1 MRRFVRPTLIC
12 TAVELEAQALARA
25 LELPTLSSLAV
36 PAFGA
41 GDVRVAVIGLR
52 AGLLPTR
59 WPALLT
65 GLADPLVISAGVC
78 GGLDPALAP
87 GDLVLP
93 DSVLG
98 PAGELANVTPSHHR
112 AAAALAPSAPTGRL
126 ITTREV
132 IATPEAKAALFA
144 RTGAVAADME
154 SSVILAAAAAA
165 GLPSLVVRA
174 VSDAAH
180 DALPPE
186 LIRLVTPEGRLRVA
200 GAVALIAH
208 PAVVPRA
215 IELRRATRRALGK
228 VARAAR
234 GPHLRSESRMS
245 DWGR

>member
-1 MRRFVRPTLIC
+1 VRRFVRPTLIC

-25 LELPTLSSLAV
+25 LELPPMSSLAV

-41 GDVRVAVIGLR
+41 GDVRVAVVGLGASLIR
-52 AGLLPTR
+52 TR
-59 WPALLT
+59 WPSLLA

-78 GGLDPALAP
+78 GGLDPALAA

-93 DSVLG
+93 GSVLG
-98 PAGELANVTPSHHR
+98 PTGELVNVTPSHHR
-112 AAAALAPSAPTGRL
+112 LAAALAPSAPTGRL

-154 SSVILAAAAAA
+154 SSLILAAAAAA

-200 GAVALIAH
+200 GAVGLIAH

-228 VARAAR
+228 VAELLAA
-234 GPHLRSESRMS
+234 LIS
-245 DWGR
+245 GRNPA

>member
-1 MRRFVRPTLIC
+1 MSRPLI
-12 TAVELEAQALARA
+12 TGPPRHWRHRHPPAR
-25 LELPTLSSLAV
+25 
-36 PAFGA
+36 
-41 GDVRVAVIGLR
+41 
-52 AGLLPTR
+52 
-59 WPALLT
+59 
-65 GLADPLVISAGVC
+65 LV
-78 GGLDPALAP
+78 
-87 GDLVLP
+87 
-93 DSVLG
+93 
-98 PAGELANVTPSHHR
+98 
-112 AAAALAPSAPTGRL
+112 
-126 ITTREV
+126 TTREV

-228 VARAAR
+228 VALLLAALTSGRNRA
-234 GPHLRSESRMS
+234 
-245 DWGR
+245 

>member
-25 LELPTLSSLAV
+25 LELPPVSSLAV

-65 GLADPLVISAGVC
+65 GLANPLVISAGVC
-78 GGLDPALAP
+78 GGLDPALAS

-93 DSVLG
+93 ESVLG
-98 PAGELANVTPSHHR
+98 PAGELANVTPGHHR
-112 AAAALAPSAPTGRL
+112 AAAAVAPSALTGRL

-132 IATPEAKAALFA
+132 IATPEAKATLFA

-154 SSVILAAAAAA
+154 SSMILAAAASA

-180 DALPPE
+180 DVLPPE

-200 GAVALIAH
+200 GAVALFAR
-208 PAVVPRA
+208 PAVLPRA

-228 VARAAR
+228 VALLLAA
-234 GPHLRSESRMS
+234 LTTS
-245 DWGR
+245 GRNPG

>member
-25 LELPTLSSLAV
+25 LELPPLSSHDV

-41 GDVRVAVIGLR
+41 GGVRVAVVGLC
-52 AGLLPTR
+52 AGLLPSR

-65 GLADPLVISAGVC
+65 GLANPLVISAGVC

-98 PAGELANVTPSHHR
+98 PAGDLANVTPSYHR
-112 AAAALAPSAPTGRL
+112 AAAALAPSASTGRL

-132 IATPEAKAALFA
+132 IATPAAKAALFA

-186 LIRLVTPEGRLRVA
+186 LIRLLTPEGRLRVA

-208 PAVVPRA
+208 PAIVPRA
-215 IELRRATRRALGK
+215 LEIRRATRRALAV
-228 VARAAR
+228 VARLLAALTS
-234 GPHLRSESRMS
+234 GPDHA
-245 DWGR
+245 

>member
-1 MRRFVRPTLIC
+1 VRRFVRPTLIC

-25 LELPTLSSLAV
+25 LGLSPLSSLAV

-98 PAGELANVTPSHHR
+98 PAGELANVTPFHHR

-174 VSDAAH
+174 VSDAAD

-215 IELRRATRRALGK
+215 IELHRATRRALRR
-228 VARAAR
+228 VAELLAALTTGRNRA
-234 GPHLRSESRMS
+234 
-245 DWGR
+245 

>member
-12 TAVELEAQALARA
+12 AAVELEAQALAHA
-25 LELPTLSSLAV
+25 LELPALSSLTV

-52 AGLLPTR
+52 AGLLSTR
-59 WPALLT
+59 WAALLT

-78 GGLDPALAP
+78 GGLDPGLAP

-93 DSVLG
+93 ESVLG
-98 PAGELANVTPSHHR
+98 PAGELLNVTPSDHR

-154 SSVILAAAAAA
+154 SSVILAAAKPPAMWIE
-165 GLPSLVVRA
+165 
-174 VSDAAH
+174 AH
-180 DALPPE
+180 RDFA
-186 LIRLVTPEGRLRVA
+186 
-200 GAVALIAH
+200 
-208 PAVVPRA
+208 PA
-215 IELRRATRRALGK
+215 
-228 VARAAR
+228 
-234 GPHLRSESRMS
+234 
-245 DWGR
+245 

>member
-1 MRRFVRPTLIC
+1 MRPTLIC

-25 LELPTLSSLAV
+25 LELPHLSSLAV

-52 AGLLPTR
+52 AGLLSTR

-98 PAGELANVTPSHHR
+98 PAGDLAIVTPSHHR

-154 SSVILAAAAAA
+154 SSAILAVAAAA

-186 LIRLVTPEGRLRVA
+186 LVRLVTPEGRLRVV

-228 VARAAR
+228 VARLLAALISGR
-234 GPHLRSESRMS
+234 NPHE
-245 DWGR
+245 

>member
-1 MRRFVRPTLIC
+1 VRRFVRPTLIC
-12 TAVELEAQALARA
+12 TAVELEAQVLARA

-65 GLADPLVISAGVC
+65 GLSDPLVISAGVC

-98 PAGELANVTPSHHR
+98 PAGELANVTPSDHR
-112 AAAALAPSAPTGRL
+112 AAWALAPSARAGRL
-126 ITTREV
+126 ITMREV

-144 RTGAVAADME
+144 RTGAVAVDME

-180 DALPPE
+180 DALPPD

-215 IELRRATRRALGK
+215 IQLRRALRTALGK
-228 VARAAR
+228 VALLLAALTSGRNR
-234 GPHLRSESRMS
+234 G
-245 DWGR
+245 

>member
-1 MRRFVRPTLIC
+1 MRRFVRPILIC

-25 LELPTLSSLAV
+25 LELTPVSSRAA

-59 WPALLT
+59 WSALLT
-65 GLADPLVISAGVC
+65 GLANPLVISAGVC
-78 GGLDPALAP
+78 GALDPALAS

-93 DSVLG
+93 ESVLG
-98 PAGELANVTPSHHR
+98 PEGELANVTPGHHR
-112 AAAALAPSAPTGRL
+112 AAAALAPTAPTGRL

-186 LIRLVTPEGRLRVA
+186 LIGLVTPEGRLRVA
-200 GAVALIAH
+200 GAVAFIAH

-215 IELRRATRRALGK
+215 IELHRATRHALGK
-228 VARAAR
+228 VALLLAA
-234 GPHLRSESRMS
+234 LTS
-245 DWGR
+245 GRNPV

>member
-25 LELPTLSSLAV
+25 LELPLLSSLAV

-52 AGLLPTR
+52 ASLLSTR
-59 WPALLT
+59 WPALLA

-112 AAAALAPSAPTGRL
+112 AAAALAPAAPTGRL
-126 ITTREV
+126 VTTREV

-154 SSVILAAAAAA
+154 SSVILAA
-165 GLPSLVVRA
+165 RRRR
-174 VSDAAH
+174 
-180 DALPPE
+180 
-186 LIRLVTPEGRLRVA
+186 RLA
-200 GAVALIAH
+200 
-208 PAVVPRA
+208 VPRRPRG
-215 IELRRATRRALGK
+215 LRRR
-228 VARAAR
+228 
-234 GPHLRSESRMS
+234 P
-245 DWGR
+245 

>member
-1 MRRFVRPTLIC
+1 VRRFVRPTLIC
-12 TAVELEAQALARA
+12 TAVELEAQVLARA

-65 GLADPLVISAGVC
+65 GLSDPLVISAGVC

-112 AAAALAPSAPTGRL
+112 AAWALAPSARAGRL
-126 ITTREV
+126 ITMREV

-144 RTGAVAADME
+144 RTGAVAVDME
-154 SSVILAAAAAA
+154 SSMILAAAAAA

-180 DALPPE
+180 DALPPD

-208 PAVVPRA
+208 PSVVPRA
-215 IELRRATRRALGK
+215 IQLRRAMRTALGK
-228 VARAAR
+228 VALLLAALTSGRNR
-234 GPHLRSESRMS
+234 G
-245 DWGR
+245 